1 MIYFDNSA
9 TTFPKP
15 DCVYKNMNE
24 FYLKKGV
31 NPGRGSYRLSR
42 EAEDLKEN
50 TRNLLKN
57 ILNINSK
64 TKEVVFTPS
73 ATFAINMILKGISY
87 PDGANIYYTPFEHN
101 ASLRPLYYLED
112 AQNVNLIKIPINQ
125 KTYLPDF
132 NKLKNLFETKS
143 PHMLV
148 ASHISNVCGVI
159 QPVEQLARLAKD
171 YNSHV
176 LIDGAQS
183 AGLININQENIDFYV
198 WAGHKSLYGP
208 FGIAGVVA
216 EKKSLQNIEPL
227 LYGGTGINSALKK
240 MPSELPYKYEAGSN
254 NILAIAGLNAAL
266 KWIQQN
272 TIKKIYEH
280 DKKIT
285 SELIDVLQNFMDI
298 ELFLPENLDNHINIV
313 SIKVNGYS
321 PDEFGKLLD
330 EKFDIAVRTGLHC
343 APEAHD
349 FLGTFSKGLIRFS
362 LGYYNTHLNLH
373 DLHKNLTSFLI

>member
-15 DCVYKNMNE
+15 DCVYKKMHE
-24 FYLKKGV
+24 FYSKKGV

-42 EAEDLKEN
+42 EAEELTTN

-57 ILNINSK
+57 ILDVNSMSK
-64 TKEVVFTPS
+64 DVVFTPS

-101 ASLRPLYYLED
+101 ASLRPLHYLKD
-112 AQNVNLIKIPINQ
+112 NQNVNLIKIPIDQ

-132 NKLKNLFETKS
+132 NKLKNLFETNS

-159 QPVEQLARLAKD
+159 QPVENLAGLAKD
-171 YNSHV
+171 YNSYV

-183 AGLININQENIDFYV
+183 AGLINIKQRNIDFYV

-216 EKKSLQNIEPL
+216 EKNSLQNIEPL
-227 LYGGTGINSALKK
+227 LYGGTGINSSLET
-240 MPSELPYKYEAGSN
+240 MPDELPYRYEAGSN
-254 NILAIAGLNAAL
+254 NILSIAGLNAAL
-266 KWIQQN
+266 KWI
-272 TIKKIYEH
+272 KKTTVQKIFQH

-285 SELIDVLQNFMDI
+285 TELIEILQTFMDI
-298 ELFLPENLDNHINIV
+298 KLFLPDNLNNHINIV

-343 APEAHD
+343 APEAHG

-373 DLHKNLTSFLI
+373 DLKKNITSFLI